1 MSFIFNPLRIPEVI
15 SITPNLFN
23 DERGYFFENFNP
35 SSFKNRNNNPID
47 LNFIQENFS
56 KSKKHV
62 IRGLHFQKNP
72 KAQAKLVTAV
82 SGEIFDVAVD
92 LRKNSL
98 TYGKWV
104 SEILS
109 ETNHKSLYI
118 PEGFAHGFCVLSEG
132 ANVVYKINRE
142 YSPNHEQGIIW
153 NDPDIDIS
161 WPISEPII
169 SEKDQNLP
177 YFKNQT
183 YDFML

>member
-23 DERGYFFENFNP
+23 DERGYFFENFNH

-142 YSPNHEQGIIW
+142 YSPNHEQGII
-153 NDPDIDIS
+153 
-161 WPISEPII
+161 
-169 SEKDQNLP
+169 
-177 YFKNQT
+177 
-183 YDFML
+183 

>member
-1 MSFIFNPLRIPEVI
+1 MSFIFNPLRIPDVI
-15 SITPNLFN
+15 SITPHLFN
-23 DERGYFFENFNP
+23 DERGYFFENFNH
-35 SSFKNRNNNPID
+35 STFKQDQID

-56 KSKKHV
+56 KSKKNV

-92 LRKNSL
+92 LRKNSP
-98 TYGKWV
+98 TFGKWV

-109 ETNHKSLYI
+109 EVNHKSLYV

-132 ANVVYKINRE
+132 ATVVYKINQE
-142 YSPNHEQGIIW
+142 YSPDHEQGIIW
-153 NDPDIDIS
+153 NDPDIGIS
-161 WPISEPII
+161 WPISESII

-177 YFKNQT
+177 LFKTQT
-183 YDFML
+183 YDFVL

>member
-1 MSFIFNPLRIPEVI
+1 MSFIFNPLRIPDVI

-23 DERGYFFENFNP
+23 DERGYFFENFNH

-142 YSPNHEQGIIW
+142 YSPQHEQGIIW

>member
-1 MSFIFNPLRIPEVI
+1 MSFIFNPLRIPDVI
-15 SITPNLFN
+15 SITPHLFN
-23 DERGYFFENFNP
+23 DERGYFFENFNH
-35 SSFKNRNNNPID
+35 SKFKQNQID

-56 KSKKHV
+56 KSKKNV

-92 LRKNSL
+92 LRKNSP
-98 TYGKWV
+98 TFGKWV

-109 ETNHKSLYI
+109 EVNHKSLYV

-132 ANVVYKINRE
+132 ATVVYKINQE
-142 YSPNHEQGIIW
+142 YSPDHEQGIIW
-153 NDPDIDIS
+153 NDPDIGIS
-161 WPISEPII
+161 WPISESII

-177 YFKNQT
+177 LFKTQT
-183 YDFML
+183 YDFVL

>member
-1 MSFIFNPLRIPEVI
+1 MSFTFNPLRIPDVI
-15 SITPNLFN
+15 SITPHLFN
-23 DERGYFFENFNP
+23 DERGYFFENFNH
-35 SSFKNRNNNPID
+35 SRFKQDQID

-56 KSKKHV
+56 KSKKNV
-62 IRGLHFQKNP
+62 IRGLHFQKPP

-92 LRKNSL
+92 LRKNSP
-98 TYGKWV
+98 TFGKWV

-109 ETNHKSLYI
+109 EINHKSLYV

-132 ANVVYKINRE
+132 ATVVYKINQE
-142 YSPNHEQGIIW
+142 YSPDHEQGIIW

-169 SEKDQNLP
+169 SEKDQNLLL
-177 YFKNQT
+177 FKNQT
-183 YDFML
+183 YDSVL

>member
-1 MSFIFNPLRIPEVI
+1 MSFIFNPLRIPDVI

-23 DERGYFFENFNP
+23 DERGYFFENFNH

-72 KAQAKLVTAV
+72 KAQAKLVTVV

-142 YSPNHEQGIIW
+142 YSPQHEQGIIW
-153 NDPDIDIS
+153 NDPNIDIS

>member
-1 MSFIFNPLRIPEVI
+1 MSFIFKQLKIPDVI
-15 SITPNLFN
+15 SIMPHLFN
-23 DERGYFFENFNP
+23 DERGYFFENFNHFA
-35 SSFKNRNNNPID
+35 FKQDKID

-56 KSKKHV
+56 KSKKNV

-92 LRKNSL
+92 LRKNSP
-98 TYGKWV
+98 TFGKWV

-109 ETNHKSLYI
+109 EINHKSLYI
-118 PEGFAHGFCVLSEG
+118 PEGFAHGFCVLSES
-132 ANVVYKINRE
+132 ATVMYKINQE
-142 YSPNHEQGIIW
+142 YSPDHEQGIIW

-161 WPISEPII
+161 WPISESII

-177 YFKNQT
+177 LFRNQT
-183 YDFML
+183 YDFVL

>member
-23 DERGYFFENFNP
+23 DERGYFFENFNHF
-35 SSFKNRNNNPID
+35 SFKNRNNNPID

-92 LRKNSL
+92 LRKNTL

>member
-1 MSFIFNPLRIPEVI
+1 VI

-23 DERGYFFENFNP
+23 DERGYFFENFNH

-72 KAQAKLVTAV
+72 KAQAKLVTVV

-142 YSPNHEQGIIW
+142 YSPQHEQGIIW
-153 NDPDIDIS
+153 NDPNIDIS

>member
-1 MSFIFNPLRIPEVI
+1 MSHIFKQLKIPDVI
-15 SITPNLFN
+15 SITPHIFN
-23 DERGYFFENFNP
+23 DERGYFFENFNHFA
-35 SSFKNRNNNPID
+35 FKQDNID

-56 KSKKHV
+56 KSKKNV

-92 LRKNSL
+92 LRKNSP
-98 TYGKWV
+98 TFGKWV

-109 ETNHKSLYI
+109 EINHKSLYI
-118 PEGFAHGFCVLSEG
+118 PEGFAHGFCVLSES
-132 ANVVYKINRE
+132 ATVMYKINQE
-142 YSPNHEQGIIW
+142 YSPDHEQGIIW

-161 WPISEPII
+161 WPISESII

-177 YFKNQT
+177 LFRNQT
-183 YDFML
+183 YDFVL

>member
-1 MSFIFNPLRIPEVI
+1 MI

-23 DERGYFFENFNP
+23 DERGYFFENFNHF
-35 SSFKNRNNNPID
+35 SFKNRNNNPID

-118 PEGFAHGFCVLSEG
+118 PEGFAHGFCVLSEN
-132 ANVVYKINRE
+132 ADVFYKVNNE
-142 YSPNHEQGIIW
+142 YSPENERGLLW
-153 NDPDIDIS
+153 NDPHINIMWPIDTPILHEKDSSLPTLENADIDFVYTRD
-161 WPISEPII
+161 
-169 SEKDQNLP
+169 K
-177 YFKNQT
+177 
-183 YDFML
+183 